1 MQHSAGPPG
10 AIHHDHAGP
19 VGEQAPPLSE
29 WLRVFAHAYRGMLG
43 RLLGLN
49 ALSAVAVF
57 IELQLLRSLTVV
69 LSRPASPADAHCSLS
84 DWVGAG
90 FPIDPQPCGASL
102 PTYLLAAYAV
112 TIVLQSA
119 VDFAALA
126 SNSRLVQRARH
137 DVERELMR
145 NLLRQDDAFYL
156 RRAPSEI
163 ISRLGG
169 DLARVGGRR
178 QIVVQA
184 VATAL
189 SVIAV
194 IWVLVAQSW
203 LAAGV
208 GIAIS
213 VMGLAAAAPILR
225 KQREL
230 DSRMVLSDEQVK
242 AGFEDTLQGVAEI
255 QVSGLLRSVLS
266 RFGKRQDLRDRVAL
280 ENADMNSG
288 MSVLQKLT
296 FTFGFIAALSLV
308 VFTNLFQAGTGEGS
322 ATAGLIVLLIST
334 LPQLYYKFGELTQL
348 FGQFQIAD
356 VSADRLKQY
365 EAPPDTARPSS
376 QTNDGIVL
384 HQVRYRFAGS
394 HAVQGGPDGLN
405 LRIEAAGLTGVVG
418 PAGAGKST
426 LIRLMLGRQR
436 PQDGTIAYPA
446 EADAG
451 ATFVYLP
458 QRPIIFDA
466 SLRDNL
472 FMTSL
477 QPDTA
482 ALAFVGERLAGLG
495 LLDLIRQKGLEDMP
509 AAGAAAGLDL
519 AGLRAGFQ
527 GAAAAALG
535 ITLHPLAPGSGA
547 PRQMLIEGQLGC
559 AADQEEVARRLTSA
573 HSREAVR
580 ALAAMPFGQEMAA
593 LAAALVRQTAPL
605 LAQAGSPDDYN
616 RLAAVKIE
624 TGTWQ
629 LRSAA
634 LEMLSQ
640 SPEPP
645 PGARP
650 SGAHP
655 LLVAV
660 ALSARIEELEGAV
673 LPMPDAAARAPLE
686 MVLAGIAHPFQADAL
701 NPMLTWRENLLF
713 AAPDPSNF
721 RRLDQVDRLVMDRLR
736 GSPVDAAVLEAGL
749 DYQVGR
755 QGGRLSGGQQQLVA
769 LGRALLSRAPFLVLD
784 EPSSAFHPRLRAE
797 LVGVLQAEARTRSVI
812 VVTHDMDLARGCDR
826 VVFVREG
833 AIMGDAPWPDLA
845 AGNKE
850 FKAWLQHGT
859 EPV

>member
-1 MQHSAGPPG
+1 MQPSPAAAMDASA
-10 AIHHDHAGP
+10 
-19 VGEQAPPLSE
+19 APLHE
-29 WLRVFAHAYRGMLG
+29 WLRVFARAYRHLMAL
-43 RLLGLN
+43 LLGLN

-57 IELQLLRSLTVV
+57 VELQLLRSLTVV
-69 LSRPASPADAHCSLS
+69 LSRPATAADIRCSLS
-84 DWVGAG
+84 DWVGSG
-90 FPIDPQPCGASL
+90 FSIDPQPCGASL
-102 PTYLLAAYAV
+102 PGFLLVTYAV
-112 TIVLQSA
+112 TIVVQSA

-126 SNSRLVQRARH
+126 SNSRMVQAARH
-137 DVERELMR
+137 DVERELLR

-189 SVIAV
+189 SIVAV
-194 IWVLVAQSW
+194 IWVLVVQSW

-208 GIAIS
+208 GVAIS
-213 VMGLAAAAPILR
+213 VLGLVAAAPILR
-225 KQREL
+225 RQRDL

-242 AGFEDTLQGVAEI
+242 AGFEDTLQGTAEI

-266 RFGKRQDLRDRVAL
+266 QFKRRQDARDRVAL
-280 ENADMNSG
+280 QNANTNSA

-308 VFTNLFQAGTGEGS
+308 VFTTWFQGGAAAAEGS

-348 FGQFQIAD
+348 YSQFQLSG
-356 VSADRLKQY
+356 VSADRLGQY
-365 EAPPDTARPSS
+365 EAPPDALTQPAASGV
-376 QTNDGIVL
+376 DGAIVL
-384 HQVRYRFAGS
+384 DQVRYRFSGS
-394 HAVQGGPDGLN
+394 HQVQGGPDGVS
-405 LRIEAAGLTGVVG
+405 LRIPPVGLTGVVG

-436 PQDGTIAYPA
+436 PLDGAITYPA
-446 EADAG
+446 AAQG

-458 QRPIIFDA
+458 QRPIMFDA

-472 FMTSL
+472 FLTSL
-477 QPDTA
+477 QPDIA
-482 ALAFVGERLAGLG
+482 ALGSIGDRLGGLG
-495 LLDLIRQKGLEDMP
+495 LLDLIRQKGLDAMP
-509 AAGAAAGLDL
+509 GGDAAAGHDL
-519 AGLRAGFQ
+519 PALRAGFR
-527 GAAAAALG
+527 GAAEAALG
-535 ITLHPLAPGSGA
+535 IALRPLGPGHGA

-559 AADQEEVARRLTSA
+559 AADQEEIARRLTSA

-580 ALAAMPFGQEMAA
+580 ALAAGAFGQPMAA
-593 LAAALVRQTAPL
+593 LATALVRRTAPL
-605 LAQAGSPDDYN
+605 LAQSGSPDDYN
-616 RLAAVKIE
+616 RIASAKIE
-624 TGTWQ
+624 VGTWQ

-634 LEMLSQ
+634 LDALSR
-640 SPEPP
+640 PADAPA
-645 PGARP
+645 GA
-650 SGAHP
+650 AANP

-660 ALSARIEELEGAV
+660 AISARIEELEGDA
-673 LPMPDAAARAPLE
+673 LPEPDAAARAQLE
-686 MVLAGIAHPFQADAL
+686 TVVAGISHPFVPGAI
-701 NPMLTWRENLLF
+701 NPMLSWRENLLF
-713 AAPDPSNF
+713 AAPDPGNV
-721 RRLDQVDRLVMDRLR
+721 RRLEQVDRLVMEHLR

-749 DYQVGR
+749 EYQVGR

-769 LGRALLSRAPFLVLD
+769 LGRALLSPAPFLVLD

-797 LVGVLQAEARTRSVI
+797 LVTVLQAEAKARSVV

-826 VVFVREG
+826 IVFVREG
-833 AIMGDAPWPDLA
+833 AVAGDAPWPDLA
-845 AGNKE
+845 RDNME

-859 EPV
+859 APA

>member
-1 MQHSAGPPG
+1 MQPRPLEAIDGQG
-10 AIHHDHAGP
+10 A
-19 VGEQAPPLSE
+19 PLHE
-29 WLRVFAHAYRGMLG
+29 WLSVFARAYRSKMAL
-43 RLLGLN
+43 LLGLN

-57 IELQLLRSLTVV
+57 VELQLLRSLTVV
-69 LSRPASPADAHCSLS
+69 LSRPATAADMRCSLG
-84 DWVGAG
+84 DWIGSG
-90 FPIDPQPCGASL
+90 FSIDPQPCGASL
-102 PTYLLAAYAV
+102 PAFLLVTYAV
-112 TIVLQSA
+112 TIVVQSA

-126 SNSRLVQRARH
+126 ANSRMVQAARH
-137 DVERELMR
+137 DVERELLR

-189 SVIAV
+189 SIIAV
-194 IWVLVAQSW
+194 IWVLVVQSW

-213 VMGLAAAAPILR
+213 VLGLAAATPILR
-225 KQREL
+225 RQRDL

-242 AGFEDTLQGVAEI
+242 AGFEDTLQGTAEI

-266 RFGKRQDLRDRVAL
+266 QFKRRQQVRDRVAL
-280 ENADMNSG
+280 ENADMNSA

-308 VFTNLFQAGTGEGS
+308 VFTTWFQGGAAAADGS

-348 FGQFQIAD
+348 YSQFQISG
-356 VSADRLKQY
+356 VSADRLGQY
-365 EAPPDTARPSS
+365 EAPPDALTQPAASGG
-376 QTNDGIVL
+376 DGAIVL
-384 HQVRYRFAGS
+384 DHVRYRFSGS
-394 HAVQGGPDGLN
+394 HQVQGGADGVS
-405 LRIEAAGLTGVVG
+405 LRILPAGLTGVVG

-436 PQDGTIAYPA
+436 PLDGAITYPA
-446 EADAG
+446 AAAQG

-458 QRPIIFDA
+458 QKPIIFDA

-472 FMTSL
+472 FLTSL

-482 ALAFVGERLAGLG
+482 ALGSIGDRLGGLG
-495 LLDLIRQKGLEDMP
+495 LLDLIRQKGLDAMP
-509 AAGAAAGLDL
+509 GSDAAAGYDL
-519 AGLRAGFQ
+519 PALRAGFR
-527 GAAAAALG
+527 GAAEAALG
-535 ITLHPLAPGSGA
+535 IALRPLGPGHGA
-547 PRQMLIEGQLGC
+547 SRQMLIEGQLGC
-559 AADQEEVARRLTSA
+559 AADQEEIARRLTSA

-580 ALAAMPFGQEMAA
+580 ALASGAFGQQMAE
-593 LAAALVRQTAPL
+593 LAAALVRRTAPL

-616 RLAAVKIE
+616 RIASAKIE
-624 TGTWQ
+624 VGTWQ

-634 LEMLSQ
+634 LDALSRP
-640 SPEPP
+640 SAAP
-645 PGARP
+645 PGAAA
-650 SGAHP
+650 SP

-660 ALSARIEELEGAV
+660 AISARIEELEGDA
-673 LPMPDAAARAPLE
+673 LPAPDAAARSQLE
-686 MVLAGIAHPFQADAL
+686 AIVAGISHRFEPDAI
-701 NPMLTWRENLLF
+701 NPMLSWRENLLF
-713 AAPDPSNF
+713 AAPDPGNV
-721 RRLDQVDRLVMDRLR
+721 RRLEQVDRLVMDHLR
-736 GSPVDAAVLEAGL
+736 GSPVDGAVLEAGL

-769 LGRALLSRAPFLVLD
+769 LGRALLSPSPFLVLD

-797 LVGVLQAEARTRSVI
+797 LVTVLQAEAKARSVV
-812 VVTHDMDLARGCDR
+812 VVTHDMGLARGCDR
-826 VVFVREG
+826 IVFVREG
-833 AIMGDAPWPDLA
+833 AVAGDAPWPELA
-845 AGNKE
+845 RDNME
-850 FKAWLQHGT
+850 FKAWLEHGT
-859 EPV
+859 EPA

>member
-1 MQHSAGPPG
+1 MGQ
-10 AIHHDHAGP
+10 
-19 VGEQAPPLSE
+19 EPPLSE
-29 WLRVFAHAYRGMLG
+29 WLRVLAPAYRAILAG
-43 RLLGLN
+43 LLGLN

-69 LSRPASPADAHCSLS
+69 LSRPATPADGHCSLGT
-84 DWVGAG
+84 WVSSG
-90 FPIDPQPCGASL
+90 FSIDPQPCGASL
-102 PTYLLAAYAV
+102 PAFLLVSYAI

-119 VDFAALA
+119 VDFTALA
-126 SNSRLVQRARH
+126 ANSRLVQRARH
-137 DVERELMR
+137 DVERELLR

-189 SVIAV
+189 SVVAV
-194 IWVLVAQSW
+194 IWVLVEQSW

-213 VMGLAAAAPILR
+213 LAGLAAAAPILR
-225 KQREL
+225 KQGAL
-230 DSRMVLSDEQVK
+230 DSRLTLSDERVK
-242 AGFEDTLQGVAEI
+242 AGFEDTLQGAAEI

-266 RFGKRQDLRDRVAL
+266 RFGQRQDARDRVAI

-308 VFTNLFQAGTGEGS
+308 VFTSLFQGAADENASS
-322 ATAGLIVLLIST
+322 ATAGLIVLLISS

-356 VSADRLKQY
+356 VSADRLRQY
-365 EAPPDTARPSS
+365 EAPPDLP
-376 QTNDGIVL
+376 QTGAASPDGAIEL
-384 HQVRYRFAGS
+384 RQVRYRFSGS
-394 HAVQGGPDGLN
+394 HTIRGGADGLN
-405 LRIEAAGLTGVVG
+405 LHIPTKGLIGVVG

-436 PQDGTIAYPA
+436 PVDGSVSYPP
-446 EADAG
+446 ETQPG

-477 QPDTA
+477 QPDTN
-482 ALAFVGERLAGLG
+482 ALTSVGQRLGGLG
-495 LLDLIRQKGLEDMP
+495 LLDLIRQKGLDAMP
-509 AAGAAAGLDL
+509 DAGSGSGLDL
-519 AGLRAGFQ
+519 PMLRAGFQ
-527 GAAAAALG
+527 HAAEATLG
-535 ITLHPLAPGSGA
+535 VRLHPLGPGHGA
-547 PRQMLIEGQLGC
+547 ARQMLIEGLLGC
-559 AADQEEVARRLTSA
+559 AADQEEIARRLTSA

-580 ALAAMPFGQEMAA
+580 ALAATPFGQQMSAIAE
-593 LAAALVRQTAPL
+593 ALVRQTAPL

-616 RLAAVKIE
+616 RIAAVKIE
-624 TGTWQ
+624 EGTWQ

-634 LEMLSQ
+634 LDALTRQAAPPGEDAPQPQPARM
-640 SPEPP
+640 P
-645 PGARP
+645 PGA
-650 SGAHP
+650 GANP

-660 ALSARIEELEGAV
+660 AISARIEELEGAA
-673 LPMPDAAARAPLE
+673 LPLPDAAARSQLE
-686 MVLAGIAHPFQADAL
+686 AIVAGIAFPFQMDAL

-713 AAPDPSNF
+713 AAPDPSNM
-721 RRLDQVDRLVMDRLR
+721 RRLEQVDRLVMEHLS

-797 LVGVLQAEARTRSVI
+797 LVGVLQAEAKARSVI

-845 AGNKE
+845 RDNEE
-850 FKAWLQHGT
+850 FVAWLQHGT